1 MRHARTLAHA
11 PDVSPASA
19 RHRVGCRARP
29 RRSTALSSRR
39 HRAIHAA
46 RAATARSAA
55 APAATVS
62 TSACANRSSH
72 ARASRGGIAAACRI
86 NAAHATGPQDDAP
99 APEASAPSRTI
110 TGSAESFPSFASTT
124 TTSSPSSLLRR
135 ARARIPS
142 SSPSRRPPRASTL
155 SRFSPTCLAE
165 ASAEGRTSSPTH
177 ELVQRPSAPGDV
189 HCAAKTSAASAHAAA
204 RAGSS
209 ASAASPLPP
218 SISAADASGCAAIAR
233 SSVAARRR
241 SASGHARV
249 PPSARSRRQVV
260 VTASPSLA
268 CCGPR
273 FCFCFFA
280 WSPRTP
286 ARGEAR
292 EASPSSALSTSGR
305 RSRARCASVVAGA
318 RSAPPRVRHA
328 LSACARVTGRCPSS
342 RFASAS
348 PASALPRNVTTA
360 CSSPLGDMSCGHRRS
375 SSRKICAVR
384 FAASPSRLAPASSAS
399 SLAAAA
405 SAAASRSL
413 YRSTSSS

>member
-1 MRHARTLAHA
+1 MPSGGVRRGKDIVPDPRTR
-11 PDVSPASA
+11 PASFRA
-19 RHRVGCRARP
+19 RRRALRGKDVRRERARRRARGLQRERRIAVAPVDIRRRRLGLRGDRALQRRGEAAQRVGARARP
-29 RRSTALSSRR
+29 AG
-39 HRAIHAA
+39 
-46 RAATARSAA
+46 
-55 APAATVS
+55 
-62 TSACANRSSH
+62 
-72 ARASRGGIAAACRI
+72 AS
-86 NAAHATGPQDDAP
+86 
-99 APEASAPSRTI
+99 
-110 TGSAESFPSFASTT
+110 
-124 TTSSPSSLLRR
+124 
-135 ARARIPS
+135 
-142 SSPSRRPPRASTL
+142 
-155 SRFSPTCLAE
+155 
-165 ASAEGRTSSPTH
+165 
-177 ELVQRPSAPGDV
+177 
-189 HCAAKTSAASAHAAA
+189 
-204 RAGSS
+204 
-209 ASAASPLPP
+209 
-218 SISAADASGCAAIAR
+218 
-233 SSVAARRR
+233 
-241 SASGHARV
+241 
-249 PPSARSRRQVV
+249 SRRQVV

-318 RSAPPRVRHA
+318 KSAPPRVRHA

-405 SAAASRSL
+405 SGRGEPL
-413 YRSTSSS
+413 LVQVHELLVD